1 MAGSSIKV
9 SVIGDAAQLQVALGQ
24 ASKTLTKFSGDAEA
38 AAKAVVAAG
47 ASQRES
53 LQSLAAE
60 YQKIA
65 AAAEAG
71 SSEQVAAA
79 KLASDAQRAL
89 VGSTAD
95 AAKAA
100 MAAAEQERTAM
111 AAMKESLTSVQGS
124 VAKTHDSFL
133 SLSKVMN
140 TALTFTIAGLG
151 IKSVVDAATAFQH
164 SMEIIHTQAGATQAE
179 VTRMSAALMQLG
191 PAVGT
196 APKDLADALFYV
208 ESAGLRG
215 AKALEA
221 LKFAAEGAKVGGSDL
236 KDTTD
241 ALVGAVKSG
250 IEGTQNMSQAMGSL
264 NAIVG
269 SGKMTMQDLVGALST
284 GLLPIAAKLGVS
296 LRDVGSALAV
306 MTDRGIPA
314 EKSATFLRQTLIGLQ
329 ESTVASQKA
338 FDSIGIS
345 STQLGDVLRNQG
357 LVPALELLKTKLE
370 NSGLTATEQTQVLA
384 KAFGSRAMTG
394 VVTLLGAMDSLKQ
407 KEQQIGDG
415 ANSFGQAWEATQK
428 TAQFSMDRFHAS
440 MQLLEVTVGN
450 ELIPAVAKLANQ
462 FSDWITKAQKTGELQ
477 ADINKVKSALD
488 DVKSAVGFAKDAFG
502 KLSDAVGGTKNAIEL
517 LIGVYATF
525 KTVSAAGKF
534 ADAISGFVNLRNAA
548 NLAKGS
554 VAAEGDAAVVAQE
567 KTSALGSKLTA
578 LKAIGAI
585 GITIAVGV
593 EVAKGAEWLSGWLGK
608 NTSFAGDTPLP
619 KGLTFDMLAKL
630 KEDKDAAAKAGIDTG
645 IDWNAAFA
653 KNSNVDWKTILNKAN
668 AAAEEA
674 KHVGSVAGAAF
685 AKAMQQAVAGVNI
698 VSGVNVTPNFPGVSG
713 TGGGSK
719 SLPSPSSL
727 SVSAGKQKMIQ
738 LAESM
743 IGTPYAWGGSGPGGF
758 DCSGLVMWAFA
769 NGMNINLPH
778 FTGAQVQQGTQVF
791 AKSPFAGTQGSMKNV
806 KPGDVVFTE
815 YDKNGVPQHEGLYVG
830 GGMVVE
836 APHTGDKVKPISLAA
851 FVKGQ
856 SSYTIRDLAPGAG
869 GAATSDQSGAAAA
882 AAATAAAKQHQAQEA
897 AAKAAAKAAAAAEK
911 AAEAAAKKSAA
922 ALKSALKSDQS
933 GLNTDI
939 TSINTDLKKNMLSDD
954 VAAELKKKA
963 AAIGDQIKDGTATSL
978 GKIKQS
984 MSDLKAAIQQGV
996 KQATDASL
1004 VQKNI
1009 KALQQDISAGLID
1022 KSLGDKLLSQ
1032 AQSLNKKLSS
1042 GLLSPADFKQADAN
1056 AKALKAK
1063 IQDLVKQAT
1072 DEKGVQADLKAL
1084 NQAISTGV
1092 LPPSVADPMKK
1103 QLQQISA
1110 DLVGSLLSDAD
1121 RSKLEARKKAIEA
1134 QMKAAIT
1141 EMKAQEAD
1149 VKQDL
1154 SSLGDEINTGAQ
1166 AIGLGLASVITPTQI
1181 ASAGKSIASLNTTLT
1196 TKLLTEAD
1204 RTKIEGSISSYQ
1216 NIIQTGI
1223 GTLVQDV
1230 SDDKQKVA
1238 EAWTSFG
1245 NLVDQTFQTK
1255 VAGKFQTAVDALSR
1269 NLSLKQIA
1277 ATISD
1282 DTDAYGKSLEA
1293 AAATIKAANADLQ
1306 SQIDNAAS
1314 GTDTSSLSAEIAANN
1329 DALKSTIPSIKATMD
1344 ELVGLWRTYY
1354 ADIEQ
1359 GHFDDASRLQDQ
1371 IVGDNEKIKTA
1382 LSGLSGG
1389 ALDAANDVVNSGN
1402 TLISDIQSQGDQ
1414 LTAVAVANWQNLS
1427 DAQKTAID
1435 NAITA
1440 AQTAVNNGQP
1450 IEDALQG
1457 LRAVFIANG
1466 LSPDDAD
1473 KVLSDPITG
1482 ALKDA
1487 VTGLN
1492 TAVGQL
1498 VQVLQGLAKALGLNI
1513 PGLSAASQGN
1523 ADAVTGPFDDAA
1535 TRAEAAS
1542 ARIVKAWQT
1551 AYSTTQGSAGINVN
1565 SSGGSVTATSPFSGG
1580 LATSTSSVPG
1590 VGSGNTFNPVPP
1602 SKPPAP
1608 IDFFTG
1614 GIAPIHAFSGL
1625 VVPGGPKLRDYIPAM
1640 LNGGEMI
1647 LNGTQQHRLFNF
1659 IDNSALSWM
1668 PGRGPASTST
1678 HGDHTFNFNFPNY
1691 VGDKRELVTLMRSE
1705 VQRLIGR
1712 NR

>member
-1 MAGSSIKV
+1 MAP
-9 SVIGDAAQLQVALGQ
+9 AQVAVGQ
-24 ASKTLTKFSGDAEA
+24 LSKTLTKFAGDAEA
-38 AAKAVVAAG
+38 AGKAVVTAA
-47 ASQRES
+47 ASQLDALKSFATQYE
-53 LQSLAAE
+53 
-60 YQKIA
+60 KIA

-89 VGSTAD
+89 AGYTAD
-95 AAKAA
+95 SAKAA
-100 MAAAEQERTAM
+100 VAAAEEERTAM
-111 AAMKESLTSVQGS
+111 TAMKESLASVQGAA
-124 VAKTHDSFL
+124 AKTHDSFL
-133 SLSKVMN
+133 SLGKVMN
-140 TALTFTIAGLG
+140 TALTFSVAGLG
-151 IKSVVDAATAFQH
+151 IKSVVDASIAFQH
-164 SMEIIHTQAGATQAE
+164 SMELIRTQAGATQAE
-179 VTRMSAALMQLG
+179 VKNMSAALMQLG

-196 APKDLADALFYV
+196 APKDLADALFFV

-215 AKALEA
+215 AKALDT
-221 LKFAAEGAKVGGSDL
+221 LKIAAEGAKVGGSDL
-236 KDTTD
+236 KTTTD

-250 IEGTQNMSQAMGSL
+250 IKGTQDMSQAMGSL

-296 LRDVGSALAV
+296 LRDVGAALAV

-345 STQLGDVLRNQG
+345 STQLGDVLRNEG
-357 LVPALELLKTKLE
+357 LVPALELLKSKLE
-370 NSGLTATEQTQVLA
+370 NSGLTATEQTQVIA

-394 VVTLLGAMDSLKQ
+394 VTTLLGAMDNLKQ
-407 KEQQIGDG
+407 KEKQIGDG
-415 ANSFGQAWEATQK
+415 ADSFGQAWDATQK

-440 MQLLEVTVGN
+440 MQLLEVTIGN
-450 ELIPAVAKLANQ
+450 ELLPAVAKLANA
-462 FSDWITKAQKTGELQ
+462 FSDWITKAQKSGELQ
-477 ADINKVKSALD
+477 SDINKVKAALD
-488 DVKSAVGFAKDAFG
+488 DVKSAVDVAKDAFG

-548 NLAKGS
+548 NGAKTA
-554 VAAEGDAAVVAQE
+554 VAAEGDAALVAQG

-585 GITIAVGV
+585 GITIAVAV
-593 EVAKGAEWLSGWLGK
+593 EATKGAQALSKWLGG
-608 NTSFAGDTPLP
+608 TSIGGALGLGDTPLP
-619 KGLTFDMLAKL
+619 KGLSFDVLAKL

-674 KHVGSVAGAAF
+674 KQVGSVAGAAF
-685 AKAMQQAVAGVNI
+685 AKAMQQAISGVNL
-698 VSGVNVTPNFPGVSG
+698 VAGVNVTPNVPGVSG
-713 TGGGSK
+713 TAGGSK

-727 SVSAGKQKMIQ
+727 NVSAGKQKMIQ

-743 IGTPYAWGGSGPGGF
+743 IGTPYLWGGAGPGGF

-791 AKSPFAGTQGSMKNV
+791 GKSPFAGTQGSMKNV

-836 APHTGDKVKPISLAA
+836 APQTGDKVKPISLAA

-856 SSYTIRDLAPGAG
+856 SSYTIRDLAPGG
-869 GAATSDQSGAAAA
+869 GSSTSTSDQSGAAAA
-882 AAATAAAKQHQAQEA
+882 AAATAAAKRHQ
-897 AAKAAAKAAAAAEK
+897 AAAAAEK

-922 ALKSALKSDQS
+922 ALKSALKSDTS
-933 GLNTDI
+933 SLNTDI

-963 AAIGDQIKDGTATSL
+963 AAIGDQIKDGTASSL

-984 MSDLKAAIQQGV
+984 MSDLKAAIQQGL
-996 KQATDASL
+996 KQATDVSL
-1004 VQKNI
+1004 VQKDI
-1009 KALQQDISAGLID
+1009 KTLQQDISAELVD

-1032 AQSLNKKLSS
+1032 AKALNKKLSS

-1056 AKALKAK
+1056 AKALKTK

-1072 DEKGVQADLKAL
+1072 DEKGIQADLKVL
-1084 NQAISTGV
+1084 NQAISNGV

-1121 RSKLEARKKAIEA
+1121 RSKLEARKKALEA
-1134 QMKAAIT
+1134 QMKAAIA
-1141 EMKAQEAD
+1141 EMKSQEAD

-1154 SSLGDEINTGAQ
+1154 TTLGDEVNTA
-1166 AIGLGLASVITPTQI
+1166 AKTIGPAFGFIITPQQV
-1181 ASAGKSIASLNTTLT
+1181 ASAGKSIADLNKTLT
-1196 TKLLTEAD
+1196 TKLLSEAD
-1204 RTKIEGSISSYQ
+1204 RAKVEGSIADYEKT
-1216 NIIQTGI
+1216 IQDGI
-1223 GTLVQDV
+1223 GQITQDI
-1230 SDDKQKVA
+1230 SDDKQKVSD
-1238 EAWTSFG
+1238 AWTKFG
-1245 NLVDQTFQTK
+1245 NLVDQTFQTD
-1255 VAGKFQTAVDALSR
+1255 VADKFQSGVDKLSQD
-1269 NLSLKQIA
+1269 LSLKEIA

-1282 DTDAYGKSLEA
+1282 DTDAYGKSLDA

-1306 SQIDNAAS
+1306 SQIDSADS
-1314 GTDTSSLSAEIAANN
+1314 GTDTSSLSAQIAANN
-1329 DALKSTIPSIKATMD
+1329 DALKNTIPAIKSTMD
-1344 ELVGLWRTYY
+1344 ELVGLWQSYY
-1354 ADIEQ
+1354 ADIEA
-1359 GHFDDASRLQDQ
+1359 GNFSGASALQDQ
-1371 IVGDNEKIKTA
+1371 IVGDGEKIKTA

-1389 ALDAANDVVNSGN
+1389 ALDAANDVVDAGN

-1414 LTAVAVANWQNLS
+1414 LTAVAVKNWQDLS

-1435 NAITA
+1435 NAITD
-1440 AQTAVNNGQP
+1440 AQKAVNNGQP

-1457 LRAVFIANG
+1457 LRKVFIDNG
-1466 LSPDDAD
+1466 LSPADAD

-1487 VTGLN
+1487 VGTLN

-1523 ADAVTGPFDDAA
+1523 ADAVTGPFSDAA
-1535 TRAEAAS
+1535 TKAEQDS

-1551 AYSTTQGSAGINVN
+1551 AYSTTQGAKGINVN

-1580 LATSTSSVPG
+1580 LATSTSAVPG

-1614 GIAPIHAFSGL
+1614 GIAPIHAFGGL
-1625 VVPGGPKLRDYIPAM
+1625 VVPGGPQLRDYIPAM

-1647 LNGTQQHRLFNF
+1647 LDGTQQHRLFNF
-1659 IDNSALSWM
+1659 IDNSALSWT
-1668 PGRGPASTST
+1668 PGGGPLGTST
-1678 HGDHTFNFNFPNY
+1678 HRGEIHNHFNFPHY
-1691 VGDKRELVTLMRSE
+1691 VGDRRELTQALRTE